1 MKMDEL
7 LHIPILDSKSEIEI
21 NGETII
27 DLCQKTVNFSI
38 KNTPVIKIIIVNE
51 KLAGKPHL
59 ISKLAYQSENYCGIV
74 ENFNGISNPLSTDK
88 GNILYVPNLQVALG
102 NIQAKQTQR
111 TNDSKR
117 LFQKKLKPEQ
127 LKAIQA
133 ISEIEDPRKPNMVA
147 DGTDAITIVDDSMI
161 LGTDVTDVKRCG
173 KNLSDNQ
180 VLSERIKEAV
190 RLKIE
195 STLSQSA

>member
-1 MKMDEL
+1 MDEL
-7 LHIPILDSKSEIEI
+7 LHIPILDSKSIIEI
-21 NGETII
+21 NGESIV
-27 DLCQKTVNFSI
+27 DLCQKTVNFNI
-38 KNTPVIKIIIVNE
+38 KNTPVIGIIIVNE

-59 ISKLAYQSENYCGIV
+59 ISKRAYLSENYCGII
-74 ENFNGISNPLSTDK
+74 ENFNGISNPISTSK
-88 GNILYVPNLQVALG
+88 GDILYIRNLQVALG

-147 DGTDAITIVDDSMI
+147 DGTEAITIVDDSMI
-161 LGTDVTDVKRCG
+161 LGTDITDVKRCG

-180 VLSERIKEAV
+180 ILSERIKEAV

-195 STLSQSA
+195 STLSQD